1 MDRTN
6 ISYSHTT
13 YRPIFSTFQEI
24 ATKSNTLHSFPI
36 NNMHIYINQ
45 NQTTKTC
52 SAMKGRNEATSETKG
67 RNQVG
72 IGTKIKMRLFI

>member
-13 YRPIFSTFQEI
+13 YRPIFSTFQGI
-24 ATKSNTLHSFPI
+24 PTKSNTLHSCHI

-52 SAMKGRNEATSETKG
+52 SAMKGRNEATIETKG
-67 RNQVG
+67 QNEERRS
-72 IGTKIKMRLFI
+72 K